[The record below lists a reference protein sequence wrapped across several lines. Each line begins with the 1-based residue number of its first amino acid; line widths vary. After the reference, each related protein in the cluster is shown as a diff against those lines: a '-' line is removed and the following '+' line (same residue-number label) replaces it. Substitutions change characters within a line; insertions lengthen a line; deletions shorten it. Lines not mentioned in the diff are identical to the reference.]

1 MASFQHCAGGLANII
16 RQEKKNEVCELE
28 RKRSVLNALLAI
40 SLTFPLWNSWL
51 RISHCH
57 CSGSGLCCGA
67 GSVPDSGTS
76 ACWGHGHKK
85 KKKKKNLLFNQ
96 KEMGVVHC
104 FEKLSYLHT
113 HSQFSMC
120 CRYCSKKKKKKHKYI
135 ALSNNTLRLWI
146 IYLICISIKI
156 RNVCEPLKSVLFIT
170 CKHLSLGL
178 VAENPGHSSVLTGWL
193 NLGKWF
199 SLSETCFPHL

>member
-1 MASFQHCAGGLANII
+1 MILKDETLEISLNLWSYKGTVSNGFFSALCWRSGQYNKT
-16 RQEKKNEVCELE
+16 RKKNEVCELE

-85 KKKKKNLLFNQ
+85 KKKNLLFNQ

-120 CRYCSKKKKKKHKYI
+120 CRYCSKKKKEK
-135 ALSNNTLRLWI
+135 T
-146 IYLICISIKI
+146 
-156 RNVCEPLKSVLFIT
+156 
-170 CKHLSLGL
+170 
-178 VAENPGHSSVLTGWL
+178 
-193 NLGKWF
+193 
-199 SLSETCFPHL
+199 

>member
-85 KKKKKNLLFNQ
+85 KKKIYFSIRRRWVWCIVSKNW
-96 KEMGVVHC
+96 VTC
-104 FEKLSYLHT
+104 IPILSFPCAADTALK
-113 HSQFSMC
+113 
-120 CRYCSKKKKKKHKYI
+120 RKKKKHKYI

>member
-85 KKKKKNLLFNQ
+85 KKKKFTFQLEGDGCGALFRKIELLA
-96 KEMGVVHC
+96 
-104 FEKLSYLHT
+104 YP
-113 HSQFSMC
+113 FSVF
-120 CRYCSKKKKKKHKYI
+120 H
-135 ALSNNTLRLWI
+135 
-146 IYLICISIKI
+146 
-156 RNVCEPLKSVLFIT
+156 VLQI
-170 CKHLSLGL
+170 LL
-178 VAENPGHSSVLTGWL
+178 
-193 NLGKWF
+193 
-199 SLSETCFPHL
+199 